1 MPEGIYCK
9 RKPIETVEEL
19 KNLLSDKAANNIMRR

>member
-19 KNLLSDKAANNIMRR
+19 KNLLSDKGGKQ